1 MVSHENQQCCN
12 QIMSQDN
19 EIKKSN
25 KRKLKTT
32 EYKVRCSLIDHTYLE
47 VESGQAY
54 EKNVIQTKTK

>member
-1 MVSHENQQCCN
+1 
-12 QIMSQDN
+12 MSQDN